1 MSLSKILLSS
11 LFKSLT
17 GKAFQQAPEGSALN
31 IIGERIQKFD
41 PVLQPYDLLKND
53 PVIGEKIQGFKSAVA
68 PMIGEKIQGFKSA
81 IAPMPYGT
89 SQKQYNEYQG
99 IVDKFSGIGSFGN
112 LISEIYGEGGVMQGY
127 NPVSAF
133 GRGPVGAIENRI
145 SSIMNRSAPQTDYS
159 RNLILDLYN
168 AKNELLGGQGINR
181 VTRPGS
187 YSYDDSAISK
197 TPGINLSA
205 LYDDLGQSS
214 SGSDSGNNSSGSES
228 FGGGFSTSSSG
239 VEETF

>member
-1 MSLSKILLSS
+1 MSLSRILLSS
-11 LFKSLT
+11 LFKSMT
-17 GKAFQQAPEGSALN
+17 GKAFQQAPKGSALN
-31 IIGERIQKFD
+31 IMGERIQKFD
-41 PVLQPYDLLKND
+41 PVLQTYNLLKND

-68 PMIGEKIQGFKSA
+68 PM
-81 IAPMPYGT
+81 PYGT

-99 IVDKFSGIGSFGN
+99 IVDSSSGLGSFGN
-112 LISEIYGEGGVMQGY
+112 LISDIYGEGGIMQGY

-133 GRGPVGAIENRI
+133 GRGPIGAIENRI
-145 SSIMNRSAPQTDYS
+145 SSIMNRTAPMTDFA
-159 RNLILDLYN
+159 RNQIWGLYD
-168 AKNELLGGQGINR
+168 ARDQLVGGQGINA
-181 VTRPGS
+181 VTRPGT
-187 YSYDDSAISK
+187 YSYDDSGIPT

-214 SGSDSGNNSSGSES
+214 SGSDSGNSSSGSES